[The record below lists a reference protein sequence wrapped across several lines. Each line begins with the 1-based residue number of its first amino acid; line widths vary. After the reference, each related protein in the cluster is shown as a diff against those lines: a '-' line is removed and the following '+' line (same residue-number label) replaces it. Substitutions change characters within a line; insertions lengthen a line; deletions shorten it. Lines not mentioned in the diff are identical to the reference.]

1 MVQLRRGLLAF
12 FALSALAGQSVVGAA
27 NARPPAAGWDLE
39 QDVNAPAACS
49 SSPFMELDAFSIC

>member
-49 SSPFMELDAFSIC
+49 S